1 MKTAGFGTQQQP
13 SAMPIGKYRHFL
25 DTNPVSLPDR
35 TWPNNRITKAPRWLS
50 TDLRDGN
57 QALIDPMDPA
67 KKRKMFDLLVAIGL
81 KEIEVGFPAASK
93 ADFDFVRSLVD
104 DDAVPED
111 VTISVLT
118 QSRPE
123 IIHRTVDA
131 LQGLPRATVH
141 LYNATAPVF
150 REVVFNMNREQ
161 IKQLAV
167 SGAQDLVSYMEKSF
181 DDDTIVGFEYSPE
194 IFVDTELDFALEV
207 CEGVM
212 DVWQPGPDREIIL
225 NLPTTVERST
235 PNVYADQIEWMSRNL
250 SRREYIAL
258 SAHNHN
264 DRGTGVATT
273 ELAMLAGVDR
283 VEGCLF
289 GQGERTGNVD
299 LVTVA
304 LNLFSN
310 GIDPQ
315 LDLSN
320 LDEIRRTVEHC
331 TQMEVPAR
339 APYGGD
345 LVYTSFSGS
354 HQDAIK
360 KGFAARARKVV
371 AAGGDENAV
380 PWDIPYLPI
389 DPKDVGRSY
398 EAVVRVNSQSGKGGV
413 AYLLSSTR
421 DLDLPRRLQVEV
433 SNLVQHRTD
442 VFGGEVTADE
452 LWKIFVDEY
461 LPYTA
466 AEGLR
471 PWGRYSLRGTTVT
484 TADEGHQTVLTV
496 TLTERDGENTTDRT
510 VAATGNG
517 PIDAFTSALAK
528 LGIEVGVLDYA
539 EHALSSGG
547 DATAASYV
555 ECEVGGQVLW
565 GVGLDPSTVT
575 AAFKAIVSAVNRS
588 LR

>member
-1 MKTAGFGTQQQP
+1 MKTSGFGSRQQP
-13 SAMPIGKYRHFL
+13 SAMPIAKYRHFL
-25 DTNPVSLPDR
+25 ESNPVSLQDR

-67 KKRKMFDLLVAIGL
+67 KKRKMFDLLVGIGM

-93 ADFDFVRSLVD
+93 ADYDFVRSLID

-118 QSRPE
+118 QSRPD

-131 LQGLPRATVH
+131 LVGLPRATVH

-150 REVVFNMNREQ
+150 RDVVFTMDRQ
-161 IKQLAV
+161 QVKHLAV
-167 SGAQDLVSYMEKSF
+167 SGAQDLTAYMEKTF
-181 DDDTIVGFEYSPE
+181 GEKTIVGFEYSPE

-207 CEGVM
+207 CEAVM
-212 DVWQPGPDREIIL
+212 DVWQPGPDREIVL

-250 SRREYIAL
+250 SRRDFIAL

-273 ELAMLAGVDR
+273 ELALLAGVDR

-304 LNLFSN
+304 LNLFSD
-310 GIDPQ
+310 GVDPE

-320 LDEIRRTVEHC
+320 IDEIRRTVEYC
-331 TQMEVPAR
+331 TSMEVPAR
-339 APYGGD
+339 SPYGGD

-360 KGFAARARKVV
+360 KGFAARAKKVME
-371 AAGGDENAV
+371 AGGDENAV
-380 PWDIPYLPI
+380 LWELPYLPI

-433 SNLVQHRTD
+433 SHLVQHRTD
-442 VFGGEVTADE
+442 ASGGEVTADE

-466 AEGLR
+466 AEGLK
-471 PWGRYSLRGTTVT
+471 PWGRYALRGTTVT
-484 TADEGHQTVLTV
+484 TADEGQQTVLTV
-496 TLTERDGENTTDRT
+496 TLTERADDRT
-510 VAATGNG
+510 KDITLAATGNG
-517 PIDAFTSALAK
+517 PIDAFTRSLAQI
-528 LGIEVGVLDYA
+528 GIDLHVLDYA
-539 EHALSSGG
+539 EHALSEGG

-575 AAFKAIVSAVNRS
+575 AAFKAMISAVNRA